1 MEKIICLICTYSL
14 NSIHNVYLILVYRF
28 LWWLWCWSDMRNV
41 ILKTLNAVLKSVTHF
56 LSHIKIS
63 HYVCTHCY
71 CFYTALLKIFFI
83 IVLVHFSSFS
93 DNSWKQFVLLSVRT
107 LNSQLPLYSPILHH
121 CFQSIHFL
129 FFLICIK

>member
-14 NSIHNVYLILVYRF
+14 NSIYNVYLILVYRF
-28 LWWLWCWSDMRNV
+28 LWWLWCWSDIRNV
-41 ILKTLNAVLKSVTHF
+41 ILNTLNAVLKSVTHF

-71 CFYTALLKIFFI
+71 CFYTALLKIF
-83 IVLVHFSSFS
+83 SSLCWCIS
-93 DNSWKQFVLLSVRT
+93 HPSLITHENSLCFCQSELQT
-107 LNSQLPLYSPILHH
+107 LNYLYTLPYCITVFSQ
-121 CFQSIHFL
+121 FTF